1 MVMSLKAVLIL
12 GPEIKDTSPKEG
24 FERLMK
30 LYQKKGCLVIGDG
43 VRSLTEKD
51 ILSLKGKVDSNTR
64 IDINAHGNFK
74 DNHLLAIFDS
84 RINTKDF
91 FKKMNALSD
100 SEPLNIHLWSC
111 YGKLALID
119 IHFLPKNSVLTIHA
133 GDKPTLGPLHDFY
146 LEKVIVKLQSYDLNI
161 SPFQSYLN
169 DMPESIEESH
179 IITKIN
185 DEIHQFS
192 IIPQTMEILANSES
206 FLNQKAADFIK
217 FYQKI
222 YQNHK
227 NDNHFDIREKTLV
240 LPNFTT
246 QEIGDFRSGSFIANC
261 NKNYQILE
269 NRDLITI
276 DIANQ
281 DMKLISPLSAA
292 SGKGHTDVVKLLVE
306 AGADANK
313 ADAKG
318 DTPLYMASQNNH
330 TDIVKLLLGAGADV
344 NKDMNNGVTPLYI
357 ASQNNHTDIVKL
369 LLGAGA
375 DVNKA
380 MDDGVTPLY
389 IASQKGHIAAVELL
403 LQCNADIVKLTS
415 AGYNALD
422 IARYQKHNSIVKI
435 LLYVSYGHIKYS
447 PEDCTS
453 YHHNLEVAVT
463 GEMGENNTHHN
474 EL

>member
-1 MVMSLKAVLIL
+1 MVMSLKALLIL

-30 LYQKKGCLVIGDG
+30 LYQKKECLVIGDG

-133 GDKPTLGPLHDFY
+133 GDKPTLGPLNDFY

-192 IIPQTMEILANSES
+192 IIPQTMEILVNPES

-227 NDNHFDIREKTLV
+227 NDNNFYIREKTLL

-269 NRDLITI
+269 NSDLITI

-281 DMKLISPLSAA
+281 DMKLISPLSVA
-292 SGKGHTDVVKLLVE
+292 SGKGYTDIVKLLVE
-306 AGADANK
+306 VGADANK

-318 DTPLYMASQNNH
+318 DTPLYM
-330 TDIVKLLLGAGADV
+330 
-344 NKDMNNGVTPLYI
+344 